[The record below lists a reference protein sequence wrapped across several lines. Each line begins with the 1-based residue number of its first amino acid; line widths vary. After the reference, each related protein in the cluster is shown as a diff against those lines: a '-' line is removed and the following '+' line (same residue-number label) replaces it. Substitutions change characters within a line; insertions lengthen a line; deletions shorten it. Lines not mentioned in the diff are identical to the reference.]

1 MSAPSEKPSSR
12 PIVTPSRAVAGVCL
26 ITPYVAMLWV
36 RSYAKQTPELA
47 GIPFFY
53 WYQMAWVFISSALT
67 YIAYVLVR
75 REERARKGDN
85 AS

>member
-1 MSAPSEKPSSR
+1 MSKQPEKPGS
-12 PIVTPSRAVAGVCL
+12 PPVVTPGRLIAGVCL
-26 ITPYVAMLWV
+26 FIPFVALLWV
-36 RSYAKQTPELA
+36 NSYAKQTPQLA

-67 YIAYVLVR
+67 CIAYVLVR
-75 REERARKGDN
+75 REERARKGGN